1 MTYQIVQT
9 MPSASTENDLAAI
22 NYFMET
28 FLPARGWTV
37 GTHPTKTNN
46 ASNSYWI
53 LQRNY
58 TDLFTNNPAKSYL
71 WVSYYYAT
79 TSSSFNQY
87 EDSTYTTVPGD
98 LANDSGNLLQ
108 WGWSINSG
116 SSQFPWKFWVSSEN
130 NKAFLVTRNNRIE
143 FWDYGC
149 DFPQYQAWPGKESPS
164 IDRWATCNWLP
175 QQGSAASTN
184 LPNRAGTD
192 SYEDPLI
199 ISVPGRYENLEG
211 AYFLSP
217 IRMGSRSDS
226 LFPWDQPDVSLYCP
240 SSTDYTT
247 TAPTTTV
254 ASGLMKDIYVVQFNA
269 AGDYY
274 LLTKDNPREYSIA
287 LNVGPTIPD
296 LLGE

>member
-1 MTYQIVQT
+1 MTYQIVET
-9 MPSASTENDLAAI
+9 RPSASQENDLAAI
-22 NYFMET
+22 TYFMET

-37 GTHPTKTNN
+37 GTHPTKTNT
-46 ASNSYWI
+46 ATYSYWI

-71 WVSYYYAT
+71 WANYYYT
-79 TSSSFNQY
+79 TTQSSFNQY

-98 LANDSGNLLQ
+98 LANDSTNVVQLS
-108 WGWSINSG
+108 WTINSG

-149 DFPQYQAWPGKESPS
+149 DFPQYQTWPENEGPA
-164 IDRWATCNWLP
+164 IDRNATCNWLP
-175 QQGSAASTN
+175 QQGSAVTTN
-184 LPNRAGTD
+184 LPNSKGND
-192 SYEDPLI
+192 SYEYPLI
-199 ISVPGRYENLEG
+199 TVLPGRYENLEG

-217 IRMGSRSDS
+217 IRLGLGSDS

-247 TAPTTTV
+247 TPPNTKV
-254 ASGLMKDIYVVQFNA
+254 LDGLMKDIYVVQFNA

-274 LLTKDNPREYSIA
+274 LLTKDNPREHSIA